1 MKPEKKITIKKRNH
15 MNDCN
20 CYRILHMNDA
30 DMQNELNDIYIY
42 IQGVPPKKVG
52 FTATITSSKSHFFLG
67 HLVYTLNYIQF
78 ECKICLVSFAS
89 IL

>member
-30 DMQNELNDIYIY
+30 DMQNELNDILYKVSQKKSGIY
-42 IQGVPPKKVG
+42 Y
-52 FTATITSSKSHFFLG
+52 L
-67 HLVYTLNYIQF
+67 
-78 ECKICLVSFAS
+78 
-89 IL
+89 